1 MYLVSWLTKGS
12 QTPLVQIAR
21 KHLGEQ
27 RSVHIR
33 NPSEDSQHAVK
44 QAQEKLFRINDKT
57 KEEEFTAMA
66 TVTLSYLRVKYFS
79 GNRITEGET
88 DDDLI
93 QQTQQHYECH
103 RS

>member
-1 MYLVSWLTKGS
+1 MLYNPIKTPIRKSLIYLLKQMMNVPRKLTNGS

-44 QAQEKLFRINDKT
+44 
-57 KEEEFTAMA
+57 
-66 TVTLSYLRVKYFS
+66 
-79 GNRITEGET
+79 
-88 DDDLI
+88 
-93 QQTQQHYECH
+93 
-103 RS
+103 